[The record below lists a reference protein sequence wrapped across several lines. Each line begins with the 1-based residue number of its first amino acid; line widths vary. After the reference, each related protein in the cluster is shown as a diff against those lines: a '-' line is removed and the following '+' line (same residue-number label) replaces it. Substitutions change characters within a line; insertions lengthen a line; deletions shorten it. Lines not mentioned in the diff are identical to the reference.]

1 MLTRIENIR
10 KLELLDRYKRNSV
23 LFPQEIMELKNLMN
37 RDDEL
42 SEGAKLILLLG
53 LGALLAYVSSKK

>member
-1 MLTRIENIR
+1 MLTRIEKFR
-10 KLELLDRYKRNSV
+10 KSELLDRYKRNSV
-23 LFPQEIMELKNLMN
+23 LSPQEIMELKDLLN